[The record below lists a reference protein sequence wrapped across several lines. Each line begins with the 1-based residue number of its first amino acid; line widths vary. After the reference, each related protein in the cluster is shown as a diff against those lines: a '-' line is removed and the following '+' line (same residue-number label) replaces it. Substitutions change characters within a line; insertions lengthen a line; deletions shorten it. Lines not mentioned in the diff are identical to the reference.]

1 MFEFIRNSGYHF
13 GVLVA
18 QGGFVV
24 MLVVIDAADGDVL
37 RVEVKG

>member
-1 MFEFIRNSGYHF
+1 MFEFVRNGGHYF

-18 QGGFVV
+18 QGEFVM
-24 MLVVIDAADGDVL
+24 MLVVVDTANGDVL

>member
-1 MFEFIRNSGYHF
+1 MFEFIRNSGYRF

-18 QGGFVV
+18 QGGFVM
-24 MLVVIDAADGDVL
+24 MLVVVDTANGDVL